1 MVSKNMVA
9 TAGEHYVC
17 AELCRRNI
25 LALLTPKNNPLFDVL
40 ASDPEGRRTVAIQVK
55 TMSLRNDQGWKVGV
69 DLSIKRHNPNLF
81 VVLVNM
87 RPDGSNDFYVY
98 EHDSISDRLDQL
110 YADYIAKPKR
120 DGTPR
125 KDVSF
130 RWIDLVRMADEDRAR
145 LNAWN
150 LLGFHRNKDGHSI
163 V

>member
-1 MVSKNMVA
+1 MISNNMVA

-40 ASDPEGRRTVAIQVK
+40 ASDPEGQRTVAIQVK
-55 TMSLRNDQGWKVGV
+55 TMSLRNDQGWKVGIS
-69 DLSIKRHNPNLF
+69 LATRRNNPNLF
-81 VVLVNM
+81 VILVNM

-98 EHDSISDRLDQL
+98 EHDALSERLDEL
-110 YADYIAKPKR
+110 YKEYLAQPKR

-130 RWIDLVRMADEDRAR
+130 RWIDHVRMADADRAR
-145 LNAWN
+145 LNAWE
-150 LLGFHRNKDGHSI
+150 LLGFNRT
-163 V
+163 